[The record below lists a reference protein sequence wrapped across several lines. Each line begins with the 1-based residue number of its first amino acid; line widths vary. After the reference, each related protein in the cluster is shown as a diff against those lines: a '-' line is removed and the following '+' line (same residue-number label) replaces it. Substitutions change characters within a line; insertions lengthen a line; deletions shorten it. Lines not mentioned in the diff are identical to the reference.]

1 MRNTTN
7 MRKGFTMIELIFVIV
22 IIGILAAVAIPK
34 LAATRDDAKIS
45 AEMASVR
52 QVIDNLGA
60 EFTSQTG
67 ITEAS
72 KVAADNATKCFT
84 VTVLGSSSALGS
96 KTLYRDGNV
105 SVDVIGSAADNCGQI
120 VLDAVT
126 AEAKKNGILTATG
139 ASTEKIHVFGG
150 STIVR

>member
-45 AEMASVR
+45 AELASVR
-52 QVIDNLGA
+52 QVIDNLGS
-60 EFTSQTG
+60 EYTSQGKILT
-67 ITEAS
+67 AN
-72 KVAADNATKCFT
+72 VAAANAATKCFDIGPT
-84 VTVLGSSSALGS
+84 GSDI
-96 KTLYRDGNV
+96 TDGNV
-105 SVDVIGSAADNCGQI
+105 TVKSAANGATGCDTQ
-120 VLDAVT
+120 VVYDVVR
-126 AEAKKNGILTATG
+126 AEAIKNGIIDVVGTTK
-139 ASTEKIHVFGG
+139 TYNFGG

>member
-1 MRNTTN
+1 MTNTNMN

-45 AEMASVR
+45 AEVASAR

-60 EFTSQTG
+60 EYTAKNKISS
-67 ITEAS
+67 AS
-72 KVAADNATKCFT
+72 MTDANGAVKCFT
-84 VTVLGSSSALGS
+84 FGPTGNDITDGNFTITFVTAGTGCEATVLAGV
-96 KTLYRDGNV
+96 KT
-105 SVDVIGSAADNCGQI
+105 AAGEAGIITAGDNNK
-120 VLDAVT
+120 T
-126 AEAKKNGILTATG
+126 Y
-139 ASTEKIHVFGG
+139 SFGG